1 MKTLQIDEKNA
12 RALYKGA
19 SKEFKAT
26 LEDTF
31 GKEFFSGKIID
42 RVKTFED
49 ACVELGMDPEEVKA
63 SLDDSGLEEDEKCYR
78 MLKIIIR
85 ALNEDPKGE
94 FPDWTDSN
102 QYKYYPWFEF
112 SRSASGFVCSRT
124 HCTGTRTDIG
134 ARLCCKSSDLAKYAG
149 TQFIDIYNKY
159 LLAK

>member
-31 GKEFFSGKIID
+31 GKEFFSGKITD
-42 RVKTFED
+42 RIKTFKD
-49 ACVELGMDPEEVKA
+49 ACVELFIEPEEVLIDLQGSA
-63 SLDDSGLEEDEKCYR
+63 SADEVAYR
-78 MLKIIIR
+78 KLKVIAA
-85 ALNEDPKGE
+85 ALNEGWS
-94 FPDWTDSN
+94 PDWKDSSE
-102 QYKYYPWFEF
+102 YKYYPWFEY
-112 SRSASGFVCSRT
+112 SRSGSGFVCSDTFCT
-124 HCTGTRTDIG
+124 HTYAMIG
-134 ARLCCKSSDLAKYAG
+134 SRLCFKSSDLAKYAG